1 MMYSILCIRLTK
13 KQFRKWFSNYEYFN
27 KKIIHYKLLRQ
38 NFDSVKMIFKGE
50 NDGENNS

>member
-1 MMYSILCIRLTK
+1 MYSILCIRLTK

-50 NDGENNS
+50 NDGKDNS